1 MYAGVDGEYYL
12 RHKDAFRLD
21 KNNIRVGQKLRKMTA
36 IIYLNPDLE
45 SVAKEKGSQ
54 LGLLRIYL
62 KNEIIDVVPHMGRCI
77 IFTSEKVE
85 HEVKPT
91 KGY

>member
-54 LGLLRIYL
+54 LG
-62 KNEIIDVVPHMGRCI
+62 
-77 IFTSEKVE
+77 
-85 HEVKPT
+85 
-91 KGY
+91 